1 MSNKSERETRRDF
14 LKLAAAGTASIV
26 VAPSLATNAAIG
38 QNQGRGHYKLF
49 SKGSIG
55 KMQLKNR
62 MVRSAAFESAALPGP
77 GADAGKVTEGYVQFH
92 RRLAEGG
99 IGLIIT
105 GYMAPMEIGF
115 LRSQIGAFDDRFI
128 PGLAK
133 VAEAVHAVPN
143 GCKIV
148 AEIGHGGMGIGP
160 SGIFWPT
167 KNAPKIMTT
176 EEVGQFCTAMAE
188 ATRRVKQAGFDGME
202 IHGAHHYLVN
212 AFLSPYSNRRTDKY
226 GGSSFKRVEIVREMM
241 GKIRDRVG
249 PDYPILI
256 KLNCDD
262 GPVDDGVEG
271 EINLDTFPQLVRLIV
286 AAGVDAIDISGQQFP
301 GDPLRM
307 HLGKSENQS
316 FFEPYARALDVKTPV
331 ILGCGNKNVELLEKI
346 LQKDDKVDFVSF
358 ARPLFREP
366 DLPNRWLEGRGP
378 ATVNCISCN
387 LCYNRIGQDGMT
399 HCWQIGK
406 PGLERGGVVA

>member
-1 MSNKSERETRRDF
+1 MGNPAELEARREF
-14 LKLAAAGTASIV
+14 MKLAAAGTASML
-26 VAPSLATNAAIG
+26 VAPTLAASTAIAQSG
-38 QNQGRGHYKLF
+38 TRSHYKLF
-49 SKGSIG
+49 SKGRIG
-55 KMQLKNR
+55 KMELKNR
-62 MVRSAAFESAALPGP
+62 LVRSAAFETGGNPTPGL
-77 GADAGKVTEGYVQFH
+77 DKGKVTEGYVTFH

-99 IGLIIT
+99 VGLIIT

-115 LRSQIGAFDDRFI
+115 LNSQIGTFDDRFI

-133 VAEAVHAVPN
+133 VAEAVHSAPG
-143 GCKIV
+143 GCRIV

-160 SGIFWPT
+160 SGIDWPT
-167 KNAPKIMTT
+167 KKVPHIMTA
-176 EEVGQFCTAMAE
+176 EEVAQFCTAMGDA
-188 ATRRVKQAGFDGME
+188 ARRVKQAGFDGME

-226 GGSSFKRVEIVREMM
+226 GGSPFKRVEIVREMM

-262 GPVDDGVEG
+262 GPCDDGVEG
-271 EINLDTFPQLVRLIV
+271 EIKLDTFPQMVKLIV
-286 AAGVDAIDISGQQFP
+286 DTGVDAIDVSGQQFP

-307 HLGKSENQS
+307 HLGKAENQS
-316 FFEPYARALDVKTPV
+316 FFEPYARALDVKVPV
-331 ILGCGNKNVELLEKI
+331 ILGCGNKNVDLLEKI
-346 LQKDDKVDFVSF
+346 VQKDDKIDFVSF
-358 ARPLFREP
+358 ARPLLREP

-387 LCYNRIGQDGMT
+387 LCYQRIGQEGMT
-399 HCWQIGK
+399 HCWQLGK
-406 PGLERGGVVA
+406 PGLDRGGIVA